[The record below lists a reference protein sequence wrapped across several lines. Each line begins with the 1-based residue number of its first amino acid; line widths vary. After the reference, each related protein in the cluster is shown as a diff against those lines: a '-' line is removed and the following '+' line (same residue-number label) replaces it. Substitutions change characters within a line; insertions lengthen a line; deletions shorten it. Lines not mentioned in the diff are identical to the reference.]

1 MSDTQSSTPATALEL
16 LTRPG
21 IDVVA
26 GCGSPLEARLI
37 EAAGFA
43 AVYVSGYAVA
53 ASIHGVPDIGIVGS
67 GQNVTNV
74 AAIREVVTV
83 PVIVDADTGYG
94 DVVNVRDTVRRLER
108 AGADAIQIEDQ
119 AWPKKCGHMAG
130 KRVIPQAEM
139 LDKIHAALDSRAS
152 EQTAIIARTDARGP
166 LGIQE
171 ALDRAASYAEAGADA
186 ILVDAP
192 QSVDELRLVA
202 GLPGPQL
209 ANMSEGGLT
218 PILSADELGEIG
230 FGVALFPTSAL
241 RVGALAMASF
251 LAELRRTGDSRGQLD
266 RMMTLD
272 ELNEVVGLSA
282 LGDFEDRV
290 TGVRVPS

>member
-1 MSDTQSSTPATALEL
+1 MSDMQPSALEL
-16 LTRPG
+16 LSRPG

-26 GCGSPLEARLI
+26 GGGSPLEARLI

-53 ASIHGVPDIGIVGS
+53 ASIYGVPDIGIVGS
-67 GQNVTNV
+67 GHNVANV
-74 AAIREVVTV
+74 AAIREVVSV

-94 DVVNVRDTVRRLER
+94 DVVNVRDTIRRLER
-108 AGADAIQIEDQ
+108 AGANAIQIEDQ

-130 KRVIPQAEM
+130 KKVIPQAEM
-139 LDKIHAALDSRAS
+139 LDKIHAALDSRVS
-152 EQTAIIARTDARGP
+152 ESTAIIARTDARGP

-171 ALDRAASYAEAGADA
+171 ALDRAASYSEAGADA

-192 QSVDELRLVA
+192 QSIDELRLVA
-202 GLPGPQL
+202 ALPGTQL

-218 PILSADELGEIG
+218 PIISADELGEIG
-230 FGVALFPTSAL
+230 FGIALFPTTAL
-241 RVGALAMASF
+241 RVGALAMQLF
-251 LAELRRTGDSRGQLD
+251 LAELRRTGDSRGHLD
-266 RMMTLD
+266 KMMTLD

-282 LGDFEDRV
+282 LGEFEDRV
-290 TGVRVPS
+290 TRADVPV